1 MCKVTLFLGTIL
13 GIFLFKKMQELFW
26 ALLKHS
32 IENFFLGGGALLSTI
47 CDTALF
53 LAFLSTF

>member
-32 IENFFLGGGALLSTI
+32 IENFFFGGGGSFEHYL
-47 CDTALF
+47 
-53 LAFLSTF
+53 